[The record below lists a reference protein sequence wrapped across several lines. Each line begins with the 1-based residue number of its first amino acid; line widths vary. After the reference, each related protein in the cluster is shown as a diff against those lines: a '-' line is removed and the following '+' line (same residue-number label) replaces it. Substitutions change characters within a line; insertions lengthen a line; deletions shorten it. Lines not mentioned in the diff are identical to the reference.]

1 MTAVSTVSGTTRPTG
16 FPGFSLFRIV
26 VLSDACST
34 AVFGLALLGGALFAD
49 EPLGL
54 PTAWAVSFGAAMLVG
69 ALILAVIGTRP
80 RIVPAL
86 STTTWALNSLC
97 ALGLLVL
104 VVTDVMPLTTVGK
117 VVMLA
122 GVAIVASFA
131 SMQYVGHRLE
141 HRTAR
146 DA

>member
-1 MTAVSTVSGTTRPTG
+1 MSTVSGTTRPTG

-34 AVFGLALLGGALFAD
+34 AVFGLSLLGGALWAD

-54 PTAWAVSFGAAMLVG
+54 PTAWAVSFGALMLVG
-69 ALILAVIGTRP
+69 APVLAVIGTRP

-86 STTTWALNSLC
+86 SATTWLLNGLC

-104 VVTDVMPLTTVGK
+104 VVTGTMPLTTVGK

-122 GVAIVASFA
+122 GVAVVASFA